1 MSNKDTS
8 NEINHKKKSKLDLF
22 QKEEMHLF
30 SYELLKSKKN
40 FMIFSTNSFKY
51 EFEEEKK
58 DFKYNKDN
66 KESKMKINNRTI
78 SIIDEENNSSLKT
91 LNIEVPSSER
101 LSQNEFKNSF
111 LKEYDTSFSNFCG
124 ISKSQY
130 ENIYIKNKYIP
141 KIDNFG
147 DIKINIKNIIEV
159 LNEFPLVKIGKRNI
173 LGRKFK
179 KLLYRSNKKYKNR
192 FKFPFKTRLFKKS
205 NKKKN
210 LSKTNSIKTKSN
222 NNSNIKKNNNIKLF
236 NNNINNIQNNT
247 SNNTQNNNN
256 ININNTTNNN
266 NNNIN
271 MNKTNSINNIRKNN
285 FGLTLKEKAKGLS
298 IFIPKDKN
306 STPNS
311 NKSILT
317 KGNNQP
323 FQNIKLPKNSFPY
336 QIGNINVNKINK
348 NYIPLPNI
356 QNINPVTVNS
366 ILSNSRQ
373 HSNTDIFNFSNRD
386 IINYLNFGNINRS
399 NLLSPNILLTPLI
412 SPFPVSPYPSI
423 FSANLN
429 NNINPDGANYNNNFI
444 NGNSFIFPNNSPAL
458 INININNNFNLNNN
472 VVNGNIMNNNSS
484 GKINNIKNSTNS

>member
-1 MSNKDTS
+1 
-8 NEINHKKKSKLDLF
+8 
-22 QKEEMHLF
+22 
-30 SYELLKSKKN
+30 
-40 FMIFSTNSFKY
+40 
-51 EFEEEKK
+51 
-58 DFKYNKDN
+58 
-66 KESKMKINNRTI
+66 
-78 SIIDEENNSSLKT
+78 
-91 LNIEVPSSER
+91 
-101 LSQNEFKNSF
+101 
-111 LKEYDTSFSNFCG
+111 
-124 ISKSQY
+124 
-130 ENIYIKNKYIP
+130 
-141 KIDNFG
+141 
-147 DIKINIKNIIEV
+147 
-159 LNEFPLVKIGKRNI
+159 
-173 LGRKFK
+173 
-179 KLLYRSNKKYKNR
+179 
-192 FKFPFKTRLFKKS
+192 
-205 NKKKN
+205 
-210 LSKTNSIKTKSN
+210 
-222 NNSNIKKNNNIKLF
+222 
-236 NNNINNIQNNT
+236 
-247 SNNTQNNNN
+247 
-256 ININNTTNNN
+256 
-266 NNNIN
+266 

-323 FQNIKLPKNSFPY
+323 FQNIKLQKNLFPY
-336 QIGNINVNKINK
+336 QIGNINVNTINK

-386 IINYLNFGNINRS
+386 IINYLNFGNINKS
-399 NLLSPNILLTPLI
+399 NLLSPNILLTPLY
-412 SPFPVSPYPSI
+412 SPFPISPYPSI

>member
-179 KLLYRSNKKYKNR
+179 KFLYRSNKKYKNR

-210 LSKTNSIKTKSN
+210 ISKDKKTKENTKQESPSESNVEPQNKKEDEIYEYLLNIEDISKKSEFMEFPIFFTEKKHFFLGRGNSSRPLNSI
-222 NNSNIKKNNNIKLF
+222 
-236 NNNINNIQNNT
+236 
-247 SNNTQNNNN
+247 
-256 ININNTTNNN
+256 
-266 NNNIN
+266 
-271 MNKTNSINNIRKNN
+271 
-285 FGLTLKEKAKGLS
+285 
-298 IFIPKDKN
+298 
-306 STPNS
+306 
-311 NKSILT
+311 
-317 KGNNQP
+317 
-323 FQNIKLPKNSFPY
+323 
-336 QIGNINVNKINK
+336 
-348 NYIPLPNI
+348 
-356 QNINPVTVNS
+356 
-366 ILSNSRQ
+366 
-373 HSNTDIFNFSNRD
+373 
-386 IINYLNFGNINRS
+386 
-399 NLLSPNILLTPLI
+399 
-412 SPFPVSPYPSI
+412 
-423 FSANLN
+423 
-429 NNINPDGANYNNNFI
+429 
-444 NGNSFIFPNNSPAL
+444 
-458 INININNNFNLNNN
+458 
-472 VVNGNIMNNNSS
+472 
-484 GKINNIKNSTNS
+484 